1 MNRKHGL
8 AVALM
13 LGAAAAAGTFALA
26 RTTAVSAGSASSVAV
41 SDTTIARLNREL
53 DRNEAA
59 LRKAL
64 DSRPPALPAAPVAT
78 SAAAAPQEQIIYV
91 RPDPVPAPSAA
102 SGEDDEHEAG
112 FESDEGVEF
121 DD

>member
-26 RTTAVSAGSASSVAV
+26 RTTAVSAGSPSSVKV
-41 SDTTIARLNREL
+41 SDATIARLNREL

-64 DSRPPALPAAPVAT
+64 DSRPPALPAAPIAT
-78 SAAAAPQEQIIYV
+78 GATASAPREQVIYV
-91 RPDPVPAPSAA
+91 RPDPVAAPSP
-102 SGEDDEHEAG
+102 SGDDGEHEAG
-112 FESDEGVEF
+112 FASDEGVEL

>member
-1 MNRKHGL
+1 MKRKHGL

-26 RTTAVSAGSASSVAV
+26 RTTAVSAGSPSAVKV
-41 SDTTIARLNREL
+41 SDATIARLNREL

-64 DSRPPALPAAPVAT
+64 ESRPPSVSRTPITTAAPA
-78 SAAAAPQEQIIYV
+78 SAPQEQVIYV
-91 RPDPVPAPSAA
+91 RPDPVAAPSSP
-102 SGEDDEHEAG
+102 SGDDEHEAG
-112 FESDEGVEF
+112 LGSDEGVEL